1 MFFFHHAPELVR
13 IILSASSVTARILS
27 LAVLLLSLAPLGS
40 IYVLFFSIGL
50 GTGGGNYSHSDSSSQ
65 SGDDLGTTGSSSSYE
80 DSLAAVLKNPNAT
93 LEDLWTAIFDSQMMF
108 PQNLQAK
115 AVLAAL
121 NHNDLVWLPVS
132 AQSMH
137 HLRIL
142 LPWILSFIL
151 GVLIPCTVS
160 IRTIL
165 RRQRARHGGPRESNP
180 AREKKILGLI
190 AKSLAPY
197 TKVLDA
203 SDRVDSET
211 TIAQGALPPSDES
224 LPISLW
230 RVPEPGQSTT
240 HDASSPTAAHRT
252 ISGLCGICLDL
263 FAETQSV
270 SWSSNPSCRHCFHD
284 TCIQAWL
291 LRTHRS
297 RNAKQC
303 PCCRQHFLL
312 VKRSK
317 L

>member
-13 IILSASSVTARILS
+13 IMRSASSVTARILS

-50 GTGGGNYSHSDSSSQ
+50 GTGGGNYSHSDSSP
-65 SGDDLGTTGSSSSYE
+65 SGNDSTGAASSYE

-121 NHNDLVWLPVS
+121 NHNDLVWLPIS

-137 HLRIL
+137 HWRIL

-151 GVLIPCTVS
+151 GVLVPCFVS
-160 IRTIL
+160 ILTIL
-165 RRQRARHGGPRESNP
+165 RRQRARRGGPRESNP
-180 AREKKILGLI
+180 ARDKKILSLI
-190 AKSLAPY
+190 AKNLFPY

-203 SDRVDSET
+203 SNRVDSET
-211 TIAQGALPPSDES
+211 TVAQGALPPSEES
-224 LPISLW
+224 APVSLW
-230 RVPEPGQSTT
+230 RVPEPGQSTADGT
-240 HDASSPTAAHRT
+240 SPTTLRT

-263 FAETQSV
+263 FAEHQSV